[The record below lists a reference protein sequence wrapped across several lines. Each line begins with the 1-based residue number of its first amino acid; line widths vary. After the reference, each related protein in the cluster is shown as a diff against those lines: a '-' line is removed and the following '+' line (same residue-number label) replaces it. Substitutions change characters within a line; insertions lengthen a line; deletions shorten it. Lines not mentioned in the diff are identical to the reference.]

1 MRYPKAYTKT
11 TSFLGSGII
20 ISADRLRCS
29 PLEDQTLAAI
39 PENRPLV
46 RFAFAPDTPAVRQ
59 HHASPSNEVQERR
72 GWDSSSYQE
81 NIVSRSAVSTGEEA
95 KEDAVIE
102 MNRLHDE
109 KTVSTEERDTT
120 GEEASRC
127 PICLEEYEDGEERS
141 FWPECAHEFHRN
153 CIDRHRLKPAGN
165 EEYCQNIKVVFR
177 HHFRPPSILFSIP
190 HLCSIKKQPQMNE
203 SNPPLQQAAI
213 QEINDHAQSYSG
225 NCAITKCLI
234 IQSANGSH
242 SPSNS
247 QATNLTHPR
256 NSNEVE
262 PNNQVVTVPAG
273 SQGGTQK
280 KTYERSQI
288 LVSRNLVIVLRSP
301 KNYF

>member
-1 MRYPKAYTKT
+1 MSHSLLEYGLLKFRPAHVQQLI
-11 TSFLGSGII
+11 FLAISLPIRSLEQFDRTDVSSV

-153 CIDRHRLKPAGN
+153 CIDRHRLVCITQRNRHPSCPLCARGDTGFN
-165 EEYCQNIKVVFR
+165 EE
-177 HHFRPPSILFSIP
+177 LFSLQP
-190 HLCSIKKQPQMNE
+190 HPAVMDS
-203 SNPPLQQAAI
+203 PPLAVSVLAPSLPDNRMACIRAAWTCI
-213 QEINDHAQSYSG
+213 
-225 NCAITKCLI
+225 
-234 IQSANGSH
+234 SATWWIS
-242 SPSNS
+242 
-247 QATNLTHPR
+247 LVF
-256 NSNEVE
+256 VE
-262 PNNQVVTVPAG
+262 GVMAVLG
-273 SQGGTQK
+273 
-280 KTYERSQI
+280 
-288 LVSRNLVIVLRSP
+288 LLVII
-301 KNYF
+301 YFFMMRRG